1 MGVKRAAVIWRAIA
15 IFSGWLALAG
25 CAEAPAPI
33 QRLALLAP
41 FEGRYREIGYNALY
55 AARLA
60 WQDFGSLTVEL
71 LPLDDGGTPASAAE
85 RARGL
90 AQDPLV
96 KVVIALGYDAAS
108 QDVQLAL
115 AGIPLVVVGNWNAQP
130 VSGSTF
136 VLANPSLSAQL
147 STPAN
152 LPVTAAPQLLPPI
165 VGGDVLALR
174 QFRRLATRQ
183 TDGFTILSSARLPD
197 REFSARY
204 RASGLYVPPSGLL
217 DSLTY
222 DAAGMSLQAMQTPD
236 TAGRLR
242 AMSYT
247 GLNGIIRFQNGYWAD
262 APIHRY
268 RYDSACLQRSG
279 DELCLVSA
287 EDT

>member
-1 MGVKRAAVIWRAIA
+1 MGAKRAAVIWRAAA

-25 CAEAPAPI
+25 CAAAPAPI

-90 AQDPLV
+90 ARDPLV

-108 QDVQLAL
+108 QDMQLAL

-147 STPAN
+147 STPAD
-152 LPVTAAPQLLPPI
+152 LPVTAAPQLSPPI

-174 QFRRLATRQ
+174 QFRRLMSEI
-183 TDGFTILSSARLPD
+183 DGFTILSSARLPD

-204 RASGLYVPPSGLL
+204 RASGLYAPPPGLL
-217 DSLTY
+217 ASLTY
-222 DAAGMSLQAMQTPD
+222 DAVGMSLQAMQTPD

-242 AMSYT
+242 TMSYT
-247 GLNGIIRFQNGYWAD
+247 GLNGVIRFQDGYWAD
-262 APIHRY
+262 APIYRY
-268 RYDSACLQRSG
+268 RYDSVCLQRG
-279 DELCLVSA
+279 VDELCLVSA
-287 EDT
+287 GDA